1 MHIYIA
7 LGLGV
12 QINARREAHLALNE
26 ADKLHSKLQR
36 NASKFDILGNQTH
49 LFQAI
54 LVCDHIYH

>member
-1 MHIYIA
+1 MHIYIV

-36 NASKFDILGNQTH
+36 NASKFDIFGNQSH